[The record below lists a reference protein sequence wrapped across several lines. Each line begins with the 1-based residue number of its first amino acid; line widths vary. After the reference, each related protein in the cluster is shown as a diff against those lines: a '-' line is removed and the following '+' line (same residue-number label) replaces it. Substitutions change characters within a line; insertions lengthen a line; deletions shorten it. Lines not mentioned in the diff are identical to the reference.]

1 MLIDEGHEF
10 LSSQSIKRQIGTDK
24 EKLKRDSPRLH
35 ASDFDI
41 PLLML
46 HGTLDAQVPFEQ
58 SEDMDRA
65 LKRAGKPHRFVVLPD
80 GDHPLSAVKDRVI
93 LLREIQQF
101 LGANLNPAPNP

>member
-1 MLIDEGHEF
+1 MLIDEGHEW
-10 LSSQSIKRQIGTDK
+10 LSSESIKRQIGTDK

-35 ASDFDI
+35 AADFSM
-41 PLLML
+41 PLLMI
-46 HGTLDAQVPFEQ
+46 HGTMDAQVPFEQ

-65 LKRAGKPHRFVVLPD
+65 LTRAGKPHRFVVVPG

-101 LGANLNPAPNP
+101 LGAHLNPAGIP